1 MNKDKLEDTVKDVAG
16 KVQQKV
22 GNLTDDEGQQ
32 VKGVAEQAEGKIQ
45 KGYGDIKEKAKDKL
59 KSS

>member
-1 MNKDKLEDTVKDVAG
+1 MNKDKLEGTVKDVAG
-16 KVQQKV
+16 KVRQKV
-22 GNLTDDEGQQ
+22 GNLTDDEEQQ

-59 KSS
+59 KDS